1 MAKFLSRM
9 ESKTGIGFPVP
20 HRFNPLCVKSY
31 KINYPFCQVISFC
44 VASVTSY
51 LVTKRSFHKYLTTP
65 TVLLEERV
73 IETKNTSMYILN
85 CNLPSPLSKAKWR
98 REGIFSTNRFLPWEI
113 LLIKKSEIEK
123 TKPTFVMSVL
133 KVEY

>member
-44 VASVTSY
+44 VVSVTSY

-98 REGIFSTNRFLPWEI
+98 REGIFFHEPISSLGNFVN
-113 LLIKKSEIEK
+113 KK
-123 TKPTFVMSVL
+123 VRNQ
-133 KVEY
+133 

>member
-1 MAKFLSRM
+1 MSVWRNDECISPFWEKATFSRM
-9 ESKTGIGFPVP
+9 ESKMGIGFPVP

-31 KINYPFCQVISFC
+31 KINYPFCQFVSFC

-51 LVTKRSFHKYLTTP
+51 LVTKWSFHKYLTTP

-85 CNLPSPLSKAKWR
+85 CTLLSPLYICTWFLTISSLKHW
-98 REGIFSTNRFLPWEI
+98 IFFLVWTRFLLP
-113 LLIKKSEIEK
+113 
-123 TKPTFVMSVL
+123 V
-133 KVEY
+133 

>member
-85 CNLPSPLSKAKWR
+85 CILPSPLS
-98 REGIFSTNRFLPWEI
+98 ICT
-113 LLIKKSEIEK
+113 
-123 TKPTFVMSVL
+123 
-133 KVEY
+133 